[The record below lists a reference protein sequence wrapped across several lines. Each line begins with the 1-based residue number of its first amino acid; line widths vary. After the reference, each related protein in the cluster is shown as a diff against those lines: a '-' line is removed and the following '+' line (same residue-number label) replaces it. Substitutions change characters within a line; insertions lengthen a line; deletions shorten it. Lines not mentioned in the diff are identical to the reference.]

1 MGGLAFAQSD
11 LTVHVNQFPGSTVAQ
26 KISAA
31 MATCP
36 ASGPCFLVVDASLHG
51 FASRML
57 PALCKS
63 CTLLDY
69 RDGDAHP
76 ATVRIRW

>member
-36 ASGPCFLVVDASLHG
+36 ASGPCFLVVDASQHG
-51 FASRML
+51 YASGTL
-57 PALCKS
+57 PVLCKP
-63 CTLLDY
+63 CALLDY
-69 RDGDAHP
+69 RNGDAHP
-76 ATVRIRW
+76 ATVRIRR